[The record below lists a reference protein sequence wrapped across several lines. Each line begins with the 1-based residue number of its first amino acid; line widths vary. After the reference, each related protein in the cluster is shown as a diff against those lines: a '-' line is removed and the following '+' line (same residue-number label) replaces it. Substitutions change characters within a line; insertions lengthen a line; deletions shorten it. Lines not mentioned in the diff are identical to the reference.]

1 MEETKDTKQTEQT
14 QQSGEDKRMQLQ
26 DVVSIVYIT
35 PENADF
41 GEKNH
46 FLTLSF
52 RTKDENGAD
61 TTKEYDR
68 VFLHRA
74 FPFDHPEEFIS
85 VQDADKNEI
94 GIIKDIAGFP
104 AETAER
110 LRGELAR
117 KYYAPV
123 ITSIK
128 SFNNRYGYAYIDAM
142 TPQGR
147 ISITLRDAM
156 RSITRIDEKRV
167 MIVDIDSNRYDIPD
181 VTALDR
187 RSYRQIELFL

>member
-1 MEETKDTKQTEQT
+1 
-14 QQSGEDKRMQLQ
+14 MQLQ

-35 PENADF
+35 PENSEF

-52 RTKDENGAD
+52 KTKDENDAPV
-61 TTKEYDR
+61 TKEYDR
-68 VFLHRA
+68 IFLHRA
-74 FPFDHPEEFIS
+74 FPFDHPESFIS

-94 GIIKDIAGFP
+94 GIIKELSDFP
-104 AETAER
+104 KETADL

-128 SFNNRYGYAYIDAM
+128 SLNNRYGYAYIDAM
-142 TPQGR
+142 TPQGK

-156 RSITRIDEKRV
+156 RSIIRIDEKRV
-167 MIVDIDSNRYDIPD
+167 MIIDIDSNRYDIPD